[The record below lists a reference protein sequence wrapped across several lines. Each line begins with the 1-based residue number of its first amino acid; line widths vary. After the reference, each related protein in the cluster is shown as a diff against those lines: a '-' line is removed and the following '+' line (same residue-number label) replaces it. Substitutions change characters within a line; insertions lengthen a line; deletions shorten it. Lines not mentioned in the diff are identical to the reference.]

1 MRCRFYD
8 ARMRTCVIL
17 LVAAALLL
25 AGCGGDSE
33 TVSGP
38 PPKAPST
45 IALGSPAFAAGGDLP
60 KPFTCDGAGTSP
72 PLEWSRV
79 PKRARELAI
88 LVEDPDAPGG
98 TFVHWSIWG
107 IPAGVRALQA
117 NVQASAA
124 TAGLQQGK
132 NGFGDV
138 GYGPPCPPKGDS
150 PHRYVFTLYALSQ
163 TLPVANGASGEDV
176 RNAIGEVAIAKGEIT
191 AKYGR

>member
-1 MRCRFYD
+1 MRHMS
-8 ARMRTCVIL
+8 ARPTL
-17 LVAAALLL
+17 LAVTLLL
-25 AGCGGDSE
+25 AGCGGGSE

-45 IALGSPAFAAGGDLP
+45 IALVTPAFPAGGDLP
-60 KPFTCDGAGTSP
+60 KQFTCDGAGASP

-79 PKRARELAI
+79 PKRAKELAI

-107 IPAGVRALQA
+107 IPPSVRTLQA
-117 NVQASAA
+117 NIQANA
-124 TAGLQQGK
+124 TSAGLQQGK

-138 GYGPPCPPKGDS
+138 GYGAPCPPKGDA

-163 TLPVANGASGEDV
+163 PLAVGNGASGEDV
-176 RNAIGEVAIAKGEIT
+176 RKAIGEVAIAKGEIT
-191 AKYGR
+191 SKYGR